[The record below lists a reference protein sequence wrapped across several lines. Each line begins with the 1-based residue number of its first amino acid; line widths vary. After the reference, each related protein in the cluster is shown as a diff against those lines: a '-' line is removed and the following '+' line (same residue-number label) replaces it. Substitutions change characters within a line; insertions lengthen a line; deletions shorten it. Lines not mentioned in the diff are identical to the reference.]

1 MICKTG
7 TTNDQR
13 DAWFAGFN
21 SNIVTIA
28 WVGFDNPRPLGS
40 HETGAVA
47 ALPMWT
53 QFMGDALRG
62 HPELPPIQPP
72 GIVSVRINEKTGR
85 PTTAADP
92 DAMFEYF
99 LEDQVPTT
107 EVSPNTQQQ
116 SQPTDI
122 TRDLF

>member
-1 MICKTG
+1 MI
-7 TTNDQR
+7 
-13 DAWFAGFN
+13 

-28 WVGFDNPRPLGS
+28 WVGFDNPQPLGS
-40 HETGAVA
+40 HETGAIA
-47 ALPMWT
+47 ALPMWMH
-53 QFMGDALRG
+53 FMGAALKG
-62 HPELPPIQPP
+62 QPETPLIQPS

-99 LEDQVPTT
+99 LEDQVPSAELGPTD
-107 EVSPNTQQQ
+107 TQQQ
-116 SQPTDI
+116 TQPTDI

>member
-1 MICKTG
+1 MG
-7 TTNDQR
+7 
-13 DAWFAGFN
+13 
-21 SNIVTIA
+21 
-28 WVGFDNPRPLGS
+28 
-40 HETGAVA
+40 A
-47 ALPMWT
+47 ALK
-53 QFMGDALRG
+53 GK
-62 HPELPPIQPP
+62 PETPLTQPP
-72 GIVSVRINEKTGR
+72 GIVSARINEKTGR

-107 EVSPNTQQQ
+107 EVSPSDGQQQ